1 MESIRV
7 LYWEHPGHG
16 WSADGPD
23 RPGWRVFGDSYE
35 DARQLAE
42 DGVRFVL
49 DCEAEDRGEP
59 VPTTYPPIEHYVAAA
74 GGLGTPRGANDQR
87 LR

>member
-1 MESIRV
+1 MGSIRV
-7 LYWEHPGHG
+7 LYREHPGHG
-16 WSADGPD
+16 WSADSPD

-49 DCEAEDRGEP
+49 DCEAEDRREP
-59 VPTTYPPIEHYVAAA
+59 APTTFPPTSTTHPLRPDRPD
-74 GGLGTPRGANDQR
+74 GLIGHLSSA
-87 LR
+87 